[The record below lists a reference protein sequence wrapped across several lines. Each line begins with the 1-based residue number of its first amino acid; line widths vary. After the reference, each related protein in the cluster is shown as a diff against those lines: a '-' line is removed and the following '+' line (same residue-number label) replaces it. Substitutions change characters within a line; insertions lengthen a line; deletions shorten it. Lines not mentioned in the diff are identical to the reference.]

1 MNTLSERLSEFAC
14 GLRLQDMSSEVVDK
28 VKECLLDFLGVAVAG
43 SGCPAAGILASRMLP
58 SRSGACSV
66 IRGDCGA
73 EPEAAALINGT
84 CGHYLELD
92 DGHKASISHPG
103 TVVFPAAL
111 ALSQD
116 TDCSGERLIEAAVA
130 GYDVVCR
137 IGQALQPS
145 HQAKRGFHTTGTC
158 GAIGAAVA
166 AGKVMGLDPGRM
178 TNAIGLACLQAS
190 GLLEVMNT
198 GGMSKPFQAGK
209 AAASGVLSALL
220 ASDGMEAP
228 STALDGPKGF
238 MNAMGDEWATSAV
251 LDGIGKRF
259 LISETYF
266 KFHAAC
272 GLVHSSI
279 DALLALRDAHGF
291 GLDGIERIEL
301 RVQTYAA
308 EVVGVHSN
316 PGTPQ
321 EMKFSLPMSA
331 AVAVVF
337 GDASPTRYTA
347 ENLDSPEVRR
357 AAHLMEVVADPSL
370 DAYFP
375 KQRSSVVTVH
385 LKSGTVLQKRVDAA
399 RGHPENPATTGD
411 LKAKFRVLA
420 EGFMRGSSVEEV
432 IRQVED
438 LENLPSA
445 GVVAA
450 TAFERRTGR

>member
-14 GLRLQDMSSEVVDK
+14 GLRLQDMSSEAVDK

-43 SGCPAAGILASRMLP
+43 SDCPAAGILERRLLP
-58 SRSGACSV
+58 SRVGACSV
-66 IRGDCGA
+66 IGCGCGG
-73 EPEAAALINGT
+73 EPETAALINGT

-92 DGHKASISHPG
+92 DGHKSSISHPG

-111 ALSQD
+111 ALSQV
-116 TDCSGERLIEAAVA
+116 TNCPGARLIEAAVA

-137 IGQALQPS
+137 IGRALQPS

-166 AGKVMGLDPGRM
+166 AGKVLGLDPARM
-178 TNAIGLACLQAS
+178 TSAIGLACLQAS

-209 AAASGVLSALL
+209 AAACGVLSALL
-220 ASDGMEAP
+220 ASDGMEGPA
-228 STALDGPKGF
+228 TALDGPKGF
-238 MNAMGDEWATSAV
+238 MNAMGDVWSTSDI
-251 LDGIGKRF
+251 LDGIGERF
-259 LISETYF
+259 LITETYF

-279 DALLALRDAHGF
+279 DALLDLRNAHGF
-291 GLDGIERIEL
+291 GLDEIEGIEL

-308 EVVGVHSN
+308 EVVGVHSD
-316 PGTPQ
+316 PRSPQ

-331 AVAVVF
+331 ALGVVF
-337 GDASPTRYTA
+337 GDASPNRYTG
-347 ENLDSPEVRR
+347 ENLVSPAVRR
-357 AAHLMEVVADPSL
+357 AARLMQVVADPSL
-370 DAYFP
+370 DAHFP
-375 KQRSSVVTVH
+375 KWRSSVVTVRM
-385 LKSGTVLQKRVDAA
+385 KSGAVLQKRVDAA
-399 RGHPENPATTGD
+399 RGHPENPATKGD
-411 LKAKFRVLA
+411 LEAKFRVLA
-420 EGFMRGSSVEEV
+420 VGFMGEPGAEEV
-432 IRQVED
+432 ISLVEG

-445 GVVAA
+445 GVIAA